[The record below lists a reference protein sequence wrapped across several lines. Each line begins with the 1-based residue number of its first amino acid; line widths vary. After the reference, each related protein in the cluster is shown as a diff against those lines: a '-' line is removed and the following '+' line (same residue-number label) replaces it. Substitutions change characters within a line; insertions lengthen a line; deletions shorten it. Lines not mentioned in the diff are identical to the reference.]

1 MIIISKIY
9 IYTKVSA
16 HLNISLIPIISW
28 YISMGSNYFRVQFEF
43 IFCGDQ
49 AYFDY
54 SSYKLARF
62 YPILF
67 N

>member
-1 MIIISKIY
+1 
-9 IYTKVSA
+9 VSA